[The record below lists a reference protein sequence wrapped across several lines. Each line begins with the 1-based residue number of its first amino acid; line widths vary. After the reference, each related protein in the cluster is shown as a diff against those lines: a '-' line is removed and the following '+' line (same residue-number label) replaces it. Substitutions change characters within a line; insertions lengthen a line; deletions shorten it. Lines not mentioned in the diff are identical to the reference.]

1 MGSPGPPERGC
12 GVAVIGSDFS
22 GVILGAVCIIDAET
36 GVDARETQ
44 EETLGPGG
52 GAGQVEVR
60 SWRILSGS

>member
-1 MGSPGPPERGC
+1 M
-12 GVAVIGSDFS
+12 IGSDFS